1 MKASFIIRNEWIFCH
16 RVMAEKF
23 DTYFADIAHNLI
35 EDNPISAFLQ
45 KQAKLQAKFLL
56 WRFCGSP
63 CRIYK
68 YFS

>member
-1 MKASFIIRNEWIFCH
+1 
-16 RVMAEKF
+16 MAEKF